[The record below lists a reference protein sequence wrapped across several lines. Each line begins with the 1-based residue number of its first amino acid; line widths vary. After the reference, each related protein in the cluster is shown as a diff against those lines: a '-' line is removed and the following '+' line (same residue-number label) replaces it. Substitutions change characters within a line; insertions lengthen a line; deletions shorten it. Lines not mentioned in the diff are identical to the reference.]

1 VSYYR
6 HVFSGY
12 RPRPVS
18 PIALDPPEDEPSA
31 EDLEEAELERAELR
45 AENEELDADYYDG
58 PCPEG
63 EPFD

>member
-1 VSYYR
+1 MSYYR

-18 PIALDPPEDEPSA
+18 PIALDPPDDDEPDA
-31 EDLEEAELERAELR
+31 EDLEEAELARGELR
-45 AENEELDADYYDG
+45 ADAEEYDG
-58 PCPEG
+58 PCPEC